1 MVVQVMNG
9 AAGKM
14 REYDGFQKY
23 LEGSLSGLWWWIG
36 SGGPSLVAQ
45 MVKNLPAVQETQ
57 V

>member
-14 REYDGFQKY
+14 REYGFQRY
-23 LEGSLSGLWWWIG
+23 LEGRLSGVWWWKG

-45 MVKNLPAVQETQ
+45 MVKFMPAVQEIQ